1 MDTEKDPGLD
11 TTGASYLVPDVQ
23 LNSLF
28 DALVEAMIVANE
40 RGRIERFNKAAEQ
53 LFGYTEAEVMGRN
66 LTILMPPPDRDQH
79 DQYMEHYLETGER
92 RIIGIGRE
100 VRARRKDGSIFLA
113 ELAVGEV
120 RWKNN
125 VRFVGIMRDVT
136 DRKKAE
142 EQAIRQGVEMIKVSR
157 LMTMGEMAAAMAHE
171 LNQPLTAIAN
181 YASASR
187 RLLADLPAAGE
198 VVGALDQIDAQAH
211 RAGEVIRRMR
221 SFVRY
226 DDSGREPVQMKTVID
241 EIRPLLQLDAKANNI
256 RLEIEVAG
264 DLPELVADRIQVQQ
278 VILNLVRNGIDA
290 MSDIEPAERVIR
302 LECRADTPD
311 RVLVAVTDHGTGVPE
326 ESAARMF
333 QAFYTTKAAG
343 MGMGLAISRS
353 IIEGHGGRLWYENN
367 PGGGATFSFSLPT
380 RVE

>member
-1 MDTEKDPGLD
+1 MDKENDPGLD
-11 TTGASYLVPDVQ
+11 TTGANYLVPDVQ

-40 RGRIERFNKAAEQ
+40 RGRIERFNKAAER
-53 LFGYTEAEVMGRN
+53 LFGYTEAEVMGCN
-66 LTILMPPPDRDQH
+66 LTILMPPPDRDLH

-125 VRFVGIMRDVT
+125 VRFVGILRDVT

-187 RLLADLPAAGE
+187 RLLADIPATGE
-198 VVGALDQIDAQAH
+198 VLGALDQIDAQAH

-264 DLPELVADRIQVQQ
+264 DLPDLVADRIQVQQ

-290 MSDIEPAERVIR
+290 MSDIEPAERAIR

-326 ESAARMF
+326 ESAVRMF

>member
-1 MDTEKDPGLD
+1 MDKENDPGLD
-11 TTGASYLVPDVQ
+11 TTGANYLVPDVQ

-40 RGRIERFNKAAEQ
+40 RGRIERFNKAAER
-53 LFGYTEAEVMGRN
+53 LFGYTEAEVMGCN
-66 LTILMPPPDRDQH
+66 LTILMPPPDRDLH

-125 VRFVGIMRDVT
+125 VRFVGILRDVT

-187 RLLADLPAAGE
+187 RLLADIPATGE
-198 VVGALDQIDAQAH
+198 VLGALDQIDAQAH

-264 DLPELVADRIQVQQ
+264 DLPDLVADRIQVQQ

-290 MSDIEPAERVIR
+290 MSDIEPAERAIR

>member
-1 MDTEKDPGLD
+1 MDMETEPGRE
-11 TTGASYLVPDVQ
+11 TVGASNVAPEVQ
-23 LNSLF
+23 LASLF
-28 DALVEAMIVANE
+28 DALVEAMIVADR
-40 RGRIERFNKAAEQ
+40 RGRIERFNRSAER
-53 LFGYTEAEVMGRN
+53 LFGYAAAEVVGQN
-66 LTILMPPPDRDQH
+66 LTILMPPPDRDHH
-79 DQYMEHYLETGER
+79 DEYMEHYLSTGER

-113 ELAVGEV
+113 ELAIGEV
-120 RWKNN
+120 RWKDN
-125 VRFVGIMRDVT
+125 VRFVGVMRDVT

-142 EQAIRQGVEMIKVSR
+142 EQVIRQGVEMIKVSR

-187 RLLADLPAAGE
+187 RLLAGIPGAEE
-198 VVGALDQIDAQAH
+198 VLGALDQIDAQAH

-226 DDSGREPVQMKTVID
+226 DDSRREPVRMKTVID

-256 RLEIEVAG
+256 RLEIDVAA
-264 DLPELVADRIQVQQ
+264 DVPELVADRIQVQQ

-290 MSDIEPAERVIR
+290 MADIEPAERAIR
-302 LECRADTPD
+302 LDCRADNPEQ
-311 RVLVAVTDHGTGVPE
+311 VLVAVSDHGAGV
-326 ESAARMF
+326 SADSSARLF

-353 IIEGHGGRLWYENN
+353 IIEGHGGRLWFENN

>member
-198 VVGALDQIDAQAH
+198 VLGALDQIDAQAH